1 VNKNARHDRL
11 GDHFRREPYP
21 RGAIEDR
28 RFERDRKI
36 VASSAIGRSSLRGRM
51 RTWTRPRRVPVRS
64 RVPANEKAR
73 SRFPG
78 AGSKIL
84 AMFSMYP

>member
-1 VNKNARHDRL
+1 
-11 GDHFRREPYP
+11 
-21 RGAIEDR
+21 
-28 RFERDRKI
+28 
-36 VASSAIGRSSLRGRM
+36 
-51 RTWTRPRRVPVRS
+51 VPVRS